1 MLSIFFGDF
10 NEANYIHNPKAYF
23 DSSREDAWLECAW
36 VKRMVADIDR
46 SELVSPHLVISPVL
60 GAISPDRLS
69 GGAKTLIL
77 IAHDERHVF
86 NASVCGD
93 NCAPWLLRIGMEQD
107 VLIRLS
113 HLMHFAEEPYEIRIA
128 NTGEVV
134 HTQKELVCSVIRQG
148 LLDFTHLS

>member
-1 MLSIFFGDF
+1 MLSICFGEY
-10 NEANYIHNPKAYF
+10 EADNYIHNPKAFF

-36 VKRMVADIDR
+36 VKRMVAVIDR
-46 SELVSPHLVISPVL
+46 SELVSPHFVISPVL

-69 GGAKTLIL
+69 GGAKTMIM

-93 NCAPWLLRIGMEQD
+93 NCAPWLLRIRMEQD
-107 VLIRLS
+107 VLIRLG

-134 HTQKELVCSVIRQG
+134 QTQKELVCSVIRQG
-148 LLDFTHLS
+148 L